1 MFMSRGPGLLAMC
14 LICPIIKVLCLATSF
29 VDRRHEIIL
38 AVTILGN
45 QKGTHYVL
53 IGTCELIKMNK
64 VISINV
70 FLSL

>member
-29 VDRRHEIIL
+29 VERRHEIIL

-45 QKGTHYVL
+45 QK
-53 IGTCELIKMNK
+53 ELTMR
-64 VISINV
+64 
-70 FLSL
+70 